1 MLVALCA
8 PWKSGPYFFI
18 ASKLIIS
25 VKPLCKNA
33 RHCASCLRSIS
44 SSSSS
49 GVGLFSTVA
58 RISCNSRLY
67 SFTRG
72 EFIFP
77 FSACFGYSSWASDH
91 AEFILP
97 LTLSGTSLF
106 LFHFAADTF
115 TTPFRVCLVRLA
127 SRISSDAPFYVVL
140 PLRLRGHIVFGIYG
154 GGIFCLLFELSR
166 SSLGFYAPGLLRAPL
181 SLVYFILCPF
191 TFRPCAARSPRLPL
205 ARYIGSDP
213 ISSGGVPFS
222 RRDRKRYYRE
232 VSPCFYYSAFTA
244 FGPLLRPLVRLLQR

>member
-1 MLVALCA
+1 MEVR
-8 PWKSGPYFFI
+8 GPYFFI

-44 SSSSS
+44 SS
-49 GVGLFSTVA
+49 
-58 RISCNSRLY
+58 
-67 SFTRG
+67 
-72 EFIFP
+72 
-77 FSACFGYSSWASDH
+77 
-91 AEFILP
+91 
-97 LTLSGTSLF
+97 
-106 LFHFAADTF
+106 DTF

-154 GGIFCLLFELSR
+154 GGIFRLLFELSR
-166 SSLGFYAPGLLRAPL
+166 SSLGFYAPGLLHGAPL
-181 SLVYFILCPF
+181 SLSFFILCPF
-191 TFRPCAARSPRLPL
+191 TFRPCAARSLRLPL

-213 ISSGGVPFS
+213 ISSGGVPFY

-232 VSPCFYYSAFTA
+232 VF
-244 FGPLLRPLVRLLQR
+244 LLLCVYDCTLLITIR